1 MLLLPKEWSTF
12 WCPFISDYHTWIN
25 LCRQFYGFHHLASR
39 GLPPR
44 FQATKNVFEL
54 SISLDFNMDTARHS
68 PRHAQTR
75 RHLSPY
81 FSLGVTPNHICGAKS
96 MMLAPK
102 ESSKVRRPPP
112 SKPKEFI
119 HFTKSMW
126 LPPKESSKSRKPP
139 PSKPKEF

>member
-1 MLLLPKEWSTF
+1 MMSL
-12 WCPFISDYHTWIN
+12 
-25 LCRQFYGFHHLASR
+25 HL
-39 GLPPR
+39 GLPYMNQSLSTVLWIPPPAPR
-44 FQATKNVFEL
+44 GVPPHSQAAKKAFEL
-54 SISLDFNMDTARHS
+54 CISLDFNMDTARHS

-81 FSLGVTPNHICGAKS
+81 FSLGVTTKLIFGAKS
-96 MMLAPK
+96 MMLPPK

-119 HFTKSMW
+119 HFTKSML